1 MLKGIIKYAAVFA
14 ACCIAMVLCINQKG
28 SAAMKEEVIS
38 STKTLPGDGEFN
50 VIAEPFDWGKDVTRI
65 MLKPGGSVEASNV
78 DASDF
83 TVTATHYS
91 EQAYKNDFQG
101 ERKVLDAY
109 PVTEDG
115 AKADGGEYIIIELEY
130 GSGVAGAHTG
140 SYSYANY
147 YTPLT
152 LTLSLIHI

>member
-78 DASDF
+78 DAADF
-83 TVTATHYS
+83 TITVNRLI
-91 EQAYKNDFQG
+91 KMIF
-101 ERKVLDAY
+101 R
-109 PVTEDG
+109 
-115 AKADGGEYIIIELEY
+115 AKGKF
-130 GSGVAGAHTG
+130 
-140 SYSYANY
+140 
-147 YTPLT
+147 
-152 LTLSLIHI
+152 

>member
-91 EQAYKNDFQG
+91 EQAYNQSPRRSDSRQ
-101 ERKVLDAY
+101 Y
-109 PVTEDG
+109 N
-115 AKADGGEYIIIELEY
+115 
-130 GSGVAGAHTG
+130 S
-140 SYSYANY
+140 
-147 YTPLT
+147 
-152 LTLSLIHI
+152 